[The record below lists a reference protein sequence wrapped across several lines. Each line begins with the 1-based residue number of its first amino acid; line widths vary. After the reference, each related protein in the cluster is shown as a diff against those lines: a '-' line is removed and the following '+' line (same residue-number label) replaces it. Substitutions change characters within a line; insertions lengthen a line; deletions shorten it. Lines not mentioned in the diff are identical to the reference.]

1 MSGIA
6 IVTGSSGGLGSEVC
20 RQLTLDGYT
29 VYGID
34 EISSSEFSS
43 LRADISVEGYTTLI
57 PKFDTG
63 RVQLVVHCA
72 ASQPTA
78 GILDLTGSEF
88 VDTLNVSVNAL
99 HELVKVFHSDLKA
112 TRGSVIA
119 VSSVHAK
126 ATSPKMAAYA
136 AAKAALES
144 WVRSASIELGPE
156 IAVIGLAP
164 GAIDTPKLR
173 EGLLRYPPDERQTRL
188 QSLIDRTPSG
198 RIGSSEEIARWIC
211 FLGSHL
217 GRFATGSTIVL
228 DGGVTAKLS
237 SE

>member
-6 IVTGSSGGLGSEVC
+6 VVTGSSGGLGSEVC
-20 RQLTLDGYT
+20 RQLASDGYT
-29 VYGID
+29 IFGID
-34 EISSSEFSS
+34 AVPSSEFTF
-43 LRADISVEGYTTLI
+43 LTTDIRNEGFTRLI
-57 PKFDTG
+57 PRFDSG

-78 GILDLTGSEF
+78 EILDLRSSDF
-88 VDTLNVSVNAL
+88 IDTLKVGVNAL
-99 HELVKVFHSDLKA
+99 HELLRFFYSDLKA
-112 TRGSVIA
+112 TRGTLIA
-119 VSSVHAK
+119 VSSVHARS
-126 ATSPKMAAYA
+126 TSPKMAAYA
-136 AAKAALES
+136 ASKAALES
-144 WVRSASIELGPE
+144 WVRSSSIELGPE

-173 EGLLRYPPDERQTRL
+173 EGLLRYPQEERQTRL

-198 RIGSSEEIARWIC
+198 RIGSSEEIAKWVC
-211 FLGSHL
+211 FLGSPL
-217 GRFATGSTIVL
+217 GRYATGSTIVL